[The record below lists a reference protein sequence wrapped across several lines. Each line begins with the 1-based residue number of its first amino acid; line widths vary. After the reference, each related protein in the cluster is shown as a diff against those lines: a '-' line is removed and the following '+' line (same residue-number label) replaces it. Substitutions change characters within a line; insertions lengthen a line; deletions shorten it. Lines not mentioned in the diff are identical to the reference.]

1 MINISSSKIKVKL
14 APQEDWKD
22 KYLRSVAELDNFRKR
37 TALEKVQTA
46 TNMKAEIIEQFLPV
60 ADSIISAMKM
70 NVEGIEPLYSQLN
83 DVFAKLGVT
92 EIEAVG
98 CEFNPNL
105 HNAIMHE
112 EDKAKGKNLIAEEFS
127 KGYKLGDRVIRHSLV
142 KVVN

>member
-1 MINISSSKIKVKL
+1 MASNKIKLKV

-37 TALEKVQTA
+37 TAIEKA
-46 TNMKAEIIEQFLPV
+46 CIAENVKIEVISELLPI
-60 ADSIISAMKM
+60 ADSIVSARKM
-70 NVEGIEPLYSQLN
+70 DAVGIGPIYNQLN
-83 DVFAKLGVT
+83 DVFAKLGVA

-98 CEFNPNL
+98 KEFDPNL

-112 EDKAKGKNLIAEEFS
+112 EDESKAANLVIEEFS
-127 KGYKLGDRVIRHSLV
+127 KGYKLGNKVIRHSLV